1 MSYLNH
7 CLSGFLLYTV
17 KFNPKKYNFDGEN
30 AVHKHSGFSN
40 GILGKK
46 KKNLKNCSISK
57 IKTYKKMTNCF
68 TT

>member
-46 KKNLKNCSISK
+46 KKKILKTAPLAKSK
-57 IKTYKKMTNCF
+57 HTRK
-68 TT
+68 